1 MKKIINS
8 DQLNVIAK
16 ILNDKIK
23 LVDDNNIKSYE
34 YDDIDIL
41 LDIYEIAE
49 RAKTLK
55 DQGEVIF
62 PVTHED
68 VVLDDNGNSIGEKIN
83 NLENNK
89 LDIKDVPTKLS
100 DLEND
105 IDLGI
110 TLNGYSLWVGTTEEL
125 EAIEERD
132 ANTLYFEIGNN
143 NDDENE
149 VVQVNVIDGILT
161 LTKDKYQKTIMEN
174 ETEIIFPEV
183 NKFTEIHLYFDA
195 NDNLSLIFSD
205 CKLRSVPNIE
215 AGNSYEI
222 IATYNTMHWLV
233 DIITYS

>member
-1 MKKIINS
+1 MDIFAELAIGDLREKQAYNLDEKIKYS
-8 DQLNVIAK
+8 KAK
-16 ILNDKIK
+16 I
-23 LVDDNNIKSYE
+23 VE
-34 YDDIDIL
+34 F
-41 LDIYEIAE
+41 
-49 RAKTLK
+49 
-55 DQGEVIF
+55 V
-62 PVTHED
+62 
-68 VVLDDNGNSIGEKIN
+68 
-83 NLENNK
+83 
-89 LDIKDVPTKLS
+89 
-100 DLEND
+100 LEND

-132 ANTLYFEIGNN
+132 ANTLYFEIDNN

-195 NDNLSLIFSD
+195 NDNLSLTFPD
-205 CKLRSVPNIE
+205 CKMRSVPNIE